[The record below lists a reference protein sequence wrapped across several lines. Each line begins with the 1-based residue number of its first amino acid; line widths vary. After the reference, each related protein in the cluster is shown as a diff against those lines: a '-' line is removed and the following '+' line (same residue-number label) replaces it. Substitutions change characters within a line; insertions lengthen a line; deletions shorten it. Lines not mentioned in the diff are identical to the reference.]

1 MNISRRALFGKLNTQ
16 LFQAIESATAFAKLR
31 GNSYVEIVHW
41 LHQIWQIPGND
52 LHRIAAHFKMDPA
65 QVEKD
70 LTVALAQLP
79 GGASGVNDF
88 GHLIELSIER
98 AWVYASLS
106 ANDRCIRGAWLLAAM
121 LQTPELRRVLLSISA
136 SFQKIP
142 PLQVADDFPLIVAG
156 SIEDA
161 DRALDA
167 TDMANAVPGEASG
180 AMEAPGD
187 GKSALA
193 KYCTDLTFMAREG
206 RIDPVVGR
214 EQEIRTMVDILLR
227 RRQNNP
233 LLTGEAANALLI
245 GKPGTGK
252 SHIAKAVAYQATPQG
267 YDVRY
272 VEADTEF
279 ARYGLAS
286 SEEQA
291 QLLKGWVEPDLLVL
305 DDLFLARRIA
315 DVSAELLQAIV
326 HQRYKLRRSIVI
338 TSNRVVQ
345 DWGKYLADATMSTT
359 ILDRLMHRC
368 AMLEFEGKSYRLKEA
383 AARIVM
389 TGDSS

>member
-1 MNISRRALFGKLNTQ
+1 MNM
-16 LFQAIESATAFAKLR
+16 IE
-31 GNSYVEIVHW
+31 
-41 LHQIWQIPGND
+41 
-52 LHRIAAHFKMDPA
+52 
-65 QVEKD
+65 
-70 LTVALAQLP
+70 
-79 GGASGVNDF
+79 
-88 GHLIELSIER
+88 IER
-98 AWVYASLS
+98 ALRELRLS
-106 ANDRCIRGAWLLAAM
+106 GIAETLGTRVMQAQAAQQPFLETFAAM
-121 LQTPELRRVLLSISA
+121 LQDEL
-136 SFQKIP
+136 
-142 PLQVADDFPLIVAG
+142 D
-156 SIEDA
+156 
-161 DRALDA
+161 
-167 TDMANAVPGEASG
+167 
-180 AMEAPGD
+180 
-187 GKSALA
+187 
-193 KYCTDLTFMAREG
+193 
-206 RIDPVVGR
+206 
-214 EQEIRTMVDILLR
+214 
-227 RRQNNP
+227 RRQSRLVERRFKRCGLDERLSLVDFDWRFNP
-233 LLTGEAANALLI
+233 KLPRNACFELHALKFITEGANALLI

-252 SHIAKAVAYQATPQG
+252 SHIAKAVAYQATLQG

-345 DWGKYLADATMSTT
+345 DWGKYLADATMATT

-383 AARIVM
+383 AARIAVSAA
-389 TGDSS
+389 SS